1 MSQTPN
7 QQPDP
12 ENGNER
18 DIHPDQPP
26 SAQNQPSQEGSNI
39 GDSSWPIFSMYSKIA
54 EEEDNKMTDRWTK
67 DADGILIFTGLFSAS
82 VAALLAVSIQDLI
95 PNSQDTSAFYLEK
108 IFEQLY
114 LNATPS
120 SIPSNIPRPPPFS
133 PPTYAIWVNSLWFLS
148 LVISLNAALLATS
161 LQQWARRYVRITQ
174 PPRCS
179 PEKRA
184 RMRAFFADGAE
195 KLHIPWAVEGLP
207 ALLHLSLFLF
217 FSGS

>member
-1 MSQTPN
+1 MSQALSPH
-7 QQPDP
+7 PDL

-18 DIHPDQPP
+18 DGHLDPP
-26 SAQNQPSQEGSNI
+26 QSVQNQPSRPSQGGSNI

-114 LNATPS
+114 LNVTPS

-133 PPTYAIWVNSLWFLS
+133 PPRYAIWVNSLWFLS
-148 LVISLNAALLATS
+148 L
-161 LQQWARRYVRITQ
+161 
-174 PPRCS
+174 
-179 PEKRA
+179 
-184 RMRAFFADGAE
+184 
-195 KLHIPWAVEGLP
+195 
-207 ALLHLSLFLF
+207 
-217 FSGS
+217 